1 MDYNSS
7 SFRNGAI
14 DRLKGKFGKDKPTH
28 QPVDFKANAEKRVA
42 ENIKKDP
49 RTYTETNVNDQNTK
63 ISSLKDP
70 QSKTYVDVR
79 LDSKPLKGRDVKL
92 SGYRSGKGGVA
103 GEFLRDAEQNM
114 AVTAAERG
122 GKYANTQIKMK
133 TLAPSYVDPKGPS
146 KLQGTNKR
154 GTKIAKK

>member
-1 MDYNSS
+1 MKDYGMPFKNA
-7 SFRNGAI
+7 AI
-14 DRLKGKFGKDKPTH
+14 DKLGGKFGNEKS
-28 QPVDFKANAEKRVA
+28 QPVDFKANAEKRVSQ
-42 ENIKKDP
+42 NINNNL

-70 QSKTYVDVR
+70 QSKTYVNVT

-92 SGYRSGKGGVA
+92 SGYRRGQGVA

-122 GKYANTQIKMK
+122 GKYANAQQKMK

-146 KLQGTNKR
+146 TLQGV
-154 GTKIAKK
+154 KKKK